1 MPGFFPPSR
10 LLNPK
15 ALAPLSHREVC
26 PINGEGSTRRP
37 RCGTPV
43 DCSLIQMDQ
52 PGDIG
57 GQSDQDTATRQSE
70 AELADAILNYLSEYP
85 QAMDTLEG
93 ISEWWVM
100 RAQVR
105 VEVDALLRILRQ
117 LIERGGLEEIGP
129 EENPRYQIKSRPPV
143 DE

>member
-1 MPGFFPPSR
+1 
-10 LLNPK
+10 
-15 ALAPLSHREVC
+15 
-26 PINGEGSTRRP
+26 
-37 RCGTPV
+37 
-43 DCSLIQMDQ
+43 MDQ
-52 PGDIG
+52 PDDIG
-57 GQSDQDTATRQSE
+57 GRSEQETATRQSE

-117 LIERGGLEEIGP
+117 LVERGGLEEIGP

>member
-1 MPGFFPPSR
+1 
-10 LLNPK
+10 
-15 ALAPLSHREVC
+15 
-26 PINGEGSTRRP
+26 
-37 RCGTPV
+37 
-43 DCSLIQMDQ
+43 MDQ
-52 PGDIG
+52 PSDIG
-57 GQSDQDTATRQSE
+57 GQSDQDPATRQSE
-70 AELADAILNYLSEYP
+70 AELADAILKYLSEYP

-105 VEVDALLRILRQ
+105 VEVDTLLRILRQ

-129 EENPRYQIKSRPPV
+129 EENPRYQLKPQPPA

>member
-1 MPGFFPPSR
+1 
-10 LLNPK
+10 
-15 ALAPLSHREVC
+15 
-26 PINGEGSTRRP
+26 
-37 RCGTPV
+37 
-43 DCSLIQMDQ
+43 MDQ
-52 PGDIG
+52 PDDIG
-57 GQSDQDTATRQSE
+57 GRSEQETATRQSE

-105 VEVDALLRILRQ
+105 VEVDALLRILRE

-129 EENPRYQIKSRPPV
+129 EGNPRYQLKSRPPA
-143 DE
+143 EE